1 MKFDSPLSHEI
12 RYAVSV
18 HGGILTR
25 GVAILHHNV
34 FLMSK
39 PRRGS
44 DRPCAHGSVGI
55 SRHDLP
61 AMVTERWGNCPAWSL
76 ERTTQ
81 PRRLLQNVDHR
92 FQERSRANLR
102 QGGERRFVPAVG
114 CVLGWVARLP
124 ALRFAQLCSGT
135 ASGLLRRPAARQS
148 SASTGPPGL
157 GLPKQI
163 ARPERAPASRE
174 ISFGSLRES

>member
-25 GVAILHHNV
+25 GVPILHPNV

-39 PRRGS
+39 PRLGS
-44 DRPCAHGSVGI
+44 DRPCAHGSVEI
-55 SRHDLP
+55 SRHGLP
-61 AMVTERWGNCPAWSL
+61 AMVSERWGHCRAWSP

-81 PRRLLQNVDHR
+81 PRRLLPNVDHR
-92 FQERSRANLR
+92 FQERSTANLR
-102 QGGERRFVPAVG
+102 QCGERRFVPGV
-114 CVLGWVARLP
+114 CRVFGWVARLP
-124 ALRFAQLCSGT
+124 ALRFAQLSSGT

-163 ARPERAPASRE
+163 ARPERASASRE